1 MITPWKESYDKPRQ
15 HIQRQRYH
23 FANKGHIVKTMVFL
37 AVMYRCESW
46 AIKKAELLSNCV
58 AREDS

>member
-1 MITPWKESYDKPRQ
+1 MTNPDSKFKSIDITLPTKV
-15 HIQRQRYH
+15 
-23 FANKGHIVKTMVFL
+23 HIVKTMVFL

-46 AIKKAELLSNCV
+46 AIKKAELLLNCV